1 MVLLA
6 AADPQVGTDVLSGYV
21 SFFVDA
27 ARLPDQP
34 GLGPVQEHRRK
45 RAAYTMP
52 LLRKRIE
59 AETTDALFCSW
70 VERGIDATH
79 RRMLASV
86 YE

>member
-1 MVLLA
+1 MPPDCFPARLADHEPSSAVVLLA

-59 AETTDALFCSW
+59 AETTDARF
-70 VERGIDATH
+70 
-79 RRMLASV
+79 
-86 YE
+86 